1 MTKKLLIKWLEQSK
15 SKALSA
21 VDEQRRTALKKY
33 DEELEKLQAD
43 FRKSLQAVD
52 DRNAVLRESL
62 RLMNTAENHEQLKEG
77 LLSLADKDAGEFTE
91 KDWDEFLDGTKT
103 IEL

>member
-33 DEELEKLQAD
+33 DEGLYEK
-43 FRKSLQAVD
+43 VG
-52 DRNAVLRESL
+52 LREI
-62 RLMNTAENHEQLKEG
+62 
-77 LLSLADKDAGEFTE
+77 ADKVQALFTRPTGLSRNGTPSMKSTLLPLAGIMARYMVFAMTSSA
-91 KDWDEFLDGTKT
+91 DRTPLITG
-103 IEL
+103 

>member
-33 DEELEKLQAD
+33 DEELYEK
-43 FRKSLQAVD
+43 VG
-52 DRNAVLRESL
+52 LREI
-62 RLMNTAENHEQLKEG
+62 
-77 LLSLADKDAGEFTE
+77 ADKVQALFTE
-91 KDWDEFLDGTKT
+91 ADRLVTEWPAKYE
-103 IEL
+103 